1 MTIAKKKLITMAHGA
16 GGSLMGKLI
25 KESILTNLGGSASL
39 PEVEIALEELDD
51 SAAVGGVVFST
62 DSYVVKPLFFPG
74 GDIGSLAVA
83 GTVNDI
89 SVVGADPAAIS
100 CALMLEE
107 GYPIEKLEEVLRSMS
122 ETSKLAGV
130 PVVTGDTKVVERGAL
145 DGMFVNTSGIGFGG
159 EGLQKNIDVV
169 KEHREFEENWIKDS
183 NVRDG
188 DKIIVSGTMGD
199 HGITILSKREGY
211 GFESEV
217 QSDIYPL
224 NKMIS
229 TALEEGGIVAMK
241 DPTRGGL
248 ANALNEW
255 SEKSNVGI
263 LVQEEHIPL
272 TEGVV
277 SACEMLGIDPLAI
290 GNEGKVTI
298 AVVKEKAEDFLKVIR
313 RTEPGK
319 KAAIIGEARSDI
331 KGVVMETVVGG
342 KRIVDM
348 PAGDPVPR
356 IC

>member
-1 MTIAKKKLITMAHGA
+1 MTIAQKKLITMAHGA

-25 KESILTNLGGSASL
+25 KDSILKNLGGSANL

-51 SAAVGGVVFST
+51 SASVAGVVFST

-89 SVVGADPAAIS
+89 SVVGAEPAAIS
-100 CALMLEE
+100 CALIMQE
-107 GYPIEKLEEVLRSMS
+107 GFPIEDLESVLKSMND
-122 ETSKLAGV
+122 TSKLAGV
-130 PVVTGDTKVVERGAL
+130 PVVTGDTKVVEKEAL

-159 EGLQKNIDVV
+159 NGLKRNIEVI
-169 KEHREFEENWIKDS
+169 KQHREFEERWLKDS
-183 NVRDG
+183 NIRDG
-188 DKIIVSGTMGD
+188 DQIIISGSMGD
-199 HGITILSKREGY
+199 HGVTILSKREGY
-211 GFESEV
+211 GFESVV

-229 TALEEGGIVAMK
+229 TALDEGGIVAMK

-248 ANALNEW
+248 ANCLNEW
-255 SEKSNVGI
+255 SEKSDVGI
-263 LVQEEHIPL
+263 LIREEDIPI
-272 TEGVV
+272 TEGVR
-277 SACEMLGIDPLAI
+277 SACEMLGIDPLSI
-290 GNEGKVTI
+290 GNEGKVAI
-298 AVVKEKAEDFLKVIR
+298 GVVKEKAEDVLEVLKK
-313 RTEPGK
+313 TKPGQN
-319 KAAIIGEARSDI
+319 AEIIGEARSDI
-331 KGVVMETVVGG
+331 KGVVMETLVGG

>member
-1 MTIAKKKLITMAHGA
+1 VTIAQKKLITMAHGA
-16 GGSLMGKLI
+16 GGSQMGRLI
-25 KESILTNLGGSASL
+25 KDTILANLGGSASL

-89 SVVGADPAAIS
+89 SMVGADAAAIS

-107 GYPIEKLEEVLRSMS
+107 GFPIEELERILKSMS

-145 DGMFVNTSGIGFGG
+145 DGMFINTSGIGFGG
-159 EGLQKNIDVV
+159 ESLQKNIDVV
-169 KEHREFEENWIKDS
+169 KEYREFEENWIKDS

-188 DKIIVSGTMGD
+188 DTIIVSGTMGD
-199 HGITILSKREGY
+199 HGVTILSTREGY

-229 TALEEGGIVAMK
+229 SALEEGGIVAMK

-248 ANALNEW
+248 ANTLNEW
-255 SEKSNVGI
+255 SEKSKVGI
-263 LVQEEHIPL
+263 LIREEHIPL

-298 AVVKEKAEDFLKVIR
+298 AVVREKAEDVLESLCK
-313 RTEPGK
+313 TDPGK

-331 KGVVMETVVGG
+331 RGVVMETVMGG

>member
-1 MTIAKKKLITMAHGA
+1 
-16 GGSLMGKLI
+16 MGKLI
-25 KESILTNLGGSASL
+25 KDSILKNLGGSAEL

-51 SAAVGGVVFST
+51 SASVGGVVFST
-62 DSYVVKPLFFPG
+62 DSYVVQPLFFPG

-83 GTVNDI
+83 GTVNDL

-100 CALMLEE
+100 CGLILQEGFPINDLET
-107 GYPIEKLEEVLRSMS
+107 ILKSMA

-130 PVVTGDTKVVERGAL
+130 PVVTGDTKVVERGAM
-145 DGMFVNTSGIGFGG
+145 DGIFINTSGIGFGG
-159 EGLQKNIDVV
+159 ERLEKNIEVIQQ
-169 KEHREFEENWIKDS
+169 HREFTENWIKDS

-188 DKIIVSGTMGD
+188 DRIIVSGTMGD
-199 HGITILSKREGY
+199 HGVTILSKREGY
-211 GFESEV
+211 GFESV
-217 QSDIYPL
+217 VKSDIYPL

-229 TALEEGGIVAMK
+229 EALEEGGVVAMK

-248 ANALNEW
+248 ANSLNEW
-255 SEKSNVGI
+255 SEKSKVGI
-263 LVQEEHIPL
+263 LVREEDIPV
-272 TEGVV
+272 TEGVS
-277 SACEMLGIDPLAI
+277 SACEMLGMDPLTI
-290 GNEGKVTI
+290 GNEGKAVV
-298 AVVKEKAEDFLKVIR
+298 AVVKEKVEDVLKALR

-331 KGVVMETVVGG
+331 RGVVMETLVGG

>member
-1 MTIAKKKLITMAHGA
+1 
-16 GGSLMGKLI
+16 MGKLI
-25 KESILTNLGGSASL
+25 KDSILENLGGSANL

-51 SAAVGGVVFST
+51 SASVAGVVFST

-89 SVVGADPAAIS
+89 SVVGAEPAAIS
-100 CALMLEE
+100 CALIMQE
-107 GYPIEKLEEVLRSMS
+107 GFPIEDLESVLKSMN

-130 PVVTGDTKVVERGAL
+130 PVVTGDTKVVEKEAL

-159 EGLQKNIDVV
+159 NGLRRNIEVI
-169 KEHREFEENWIKDS
+169 KQHREFEERWLKDS
-183 NVRDG
+183 NIRNG
-188 DKIIVSGTMGD
+188 DQIIISGSMGD
-199 HGITILSKREGY
+199 HGVTILSKREGY
-211 GFESEV
+211 GFESVV

-229 TALEEGGIVAMK
+229 TGLDEGGIVAMK

-248 ANALNEW
+248 ANCLNEW
-255 SEKSNVGI
+255 SEKSDVGI
-263 LVQEEHIPL
+263 LIREEDIPI
-272 TEGVV
+272 TEGVR
-277 SACEMLGIDPLAI
+277 SACEMLGIDPLSI
-290 GNEGKVTI
+290 GNEGKVAI
-298 AVVKEKAEDFLKVIR
+298 GVVREKAEDVLEVLKK
-313 RTEPGK
+313 TKPGQN
-319 KAAIIGEARSDI
+319 AEIIGEARSDI
-331 KGVVMETVVGG
+331 KGVVMETLVGG